1 MQVGKLILAWF
12 IWLNFLV
19 VLSSPA
25 QAQYI
30 RVYSLSTLQPIAH
43 ATIQSTSGIVN
54 TLSRDNGKADISG
67 MRLDDTLIIRHTAF
81 HSERLPFSM
90 LRRLNFEIFLVEK
103 KIHLEETVISAEKIP
118 ESVKNLSNKIDMI
131 PATEIAFQNPGTAA
145 DMLSYTGDVF
155 VQKSQGGG
163 GSPVIRGFEANKVL
177 LVMDG
182 IRLNNAI
189 FRSGH
194 LQNVISID
202 PASLER
208 AEVVYGPGSLIYGS
222 DALGGVMHFITLK
235 PKLLDEQEKVTKV
248 SANAFTRFG
257 TANAEKSSHFD
268 FNLAGKKFAARTSV
282 SYSDFGNIKSG
293 RNHLPDYPDFGKRNW
308 YAGPSKGSHIDSV
321 YLNNK
326 NWIQRYSGYRQLN
339 LMERLKFQP
348 DDKIRFGLNF
358 YYSNTSNI
366 DRYDKLTDTK
376 NNMPKYGDWHYGPQK
391 WLISSFTLN
400 YAPRNAWFDESNIII
415 AYQRLNEDRIS
426 RKFDK
431 PDEIHREEDVSVLSV
446 NFDFNKK
453 MYHNG
458 RIIYGGEI
466 FSNIVASKAYRKNIL
481 NQSIAA
487 ASTRYPDGGSEMDG
501 ASLFFKY
508 KHFFNENLVV
518 SGGTRYSYIDLES
531 VFTDTTFYQFPFTD
545 VFLGSGALTGSVD
558 MVWNPNENWKLNI
571 LLSSGFKSPNVDDFG
586 KVFEKNGI
594 VVVPNDHLKPEYAYN
609 AEIGL
614 RKSFDGFLS
623 INSSL
628 FYTLLTDAIVRQDF
642 TLNGT
647 DTVWY
652 DGEYYPIQAN
662 VNAERAHIYGF
673 SVNLEADISK
683 YISFMGNINYT
694 KGFNVSDA
702 QPMAHIPPVYGRLSL
717 TYTWKKFRSELFSQ
731 YNFWKKR
738 KDYAPSSEDNLDE
751 ATIDGTPR
759 WITLN
764 WRNSLQINQSI
775 NVQFNAEN
783 LFDLHYRPFS
793 SGISAAGRN
802 FNLTFRILV

>member
-1 MQVGKLILAWF
+1 M
-12 IWLNFLV
+12 
-19 VLSSPA
+19 
-25 QAQYI
+25 
-30 RVYSLSTLQPIAH
+30 
-43 ATIQSTSGIVN
+43 VN

-67 MRLDDTLIIRHTAF
+67 MRLDDTLIIRHAAF

-131 PATEIAFQNPGTAA
+131 PATEITFQNPGTSA

-268 FNLAGKKFAARTSV
+268 FNLAGKKFAALSSV

-293 RNHLPDYPDFGKRNW
+293 KHHNPDYPDFGKRNW
-308 YAGPSKGSHIDSV
+308 YAGPSTGNQIDSV

-326 NWIQRYSGYRQLN
+326 DWIQRYSGYRQLN

-348 DDKIRFGLNF
+348 DDKIRFGLNI

-376 NNMPKYGDWHYGPQK
+376 NNFPKYGDWHYGPQK
-391 WLISSFTLN
+391 WLITSFTLN

-426 RKFDK
+426 RKFNK

-453 MYHNG
+453 MFHNG

-466 FSNIVASKAYRKNIL
+466 FSNIVQSKAYSKNIL
-481 NQSIAA
+481 DQSITA

-508 KHFFNENLVV
+508 KHFFTENLVV

-531 VFTDTTFYQFPFTD
+531 VFTDTSFYQFPFTD

-558 MVWNPNENWKLNI
+558 MVWNPNESWKLNI
-571 LLSSGFKSPNVDDFG
+571 LFSSGFKSPNVDDFG

-628 FYTLLTDAIVRQDF
+628 FYTLLTDAIVRRDF
-642 TLNGT
+642 SLNGM

-652 DGEYYPIQAN
+652 DGEYYPVQAN
-662 VNAERAHIYGF
+662 VNADQAHIYGF
-673 SVNLEADISK
+673 SVNVEADINK

-717 TYTWKKFRSELFSQ
+717 TYTRKKFRSELFSL
-731 YNFWKKR
+731 YNFWKKL

-751 ATIDGTPR
+751 ATLDGSPR
-759 WITLN
+759 WMTLN
-764 WRNSLQINQSI
+764 WRNSFQINQSI

-783 LFDLHYRPFS
+783 IFDLHYRPFS